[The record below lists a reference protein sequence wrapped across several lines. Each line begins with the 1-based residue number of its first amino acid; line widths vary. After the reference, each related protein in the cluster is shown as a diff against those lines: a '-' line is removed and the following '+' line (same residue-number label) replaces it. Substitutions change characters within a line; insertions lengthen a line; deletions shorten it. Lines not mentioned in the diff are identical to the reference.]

1 MNPAG
6 IAAALNY
13 YEDGITP
20 YMLFFKDGV
29 VSEKFVSTFMPCLF
43 INLTQILFQ
52 TVMILSVNMH
62 SSYYSNYISN
72 GPTTRQRAPKSPHLQ
87 SWLWSWNVGHH
98 WIDFNSFAFVTW
110 KLKTED
116 TEVNPGDIV

>member
-29 VSEKFVSTFMPCLF
+29 VSEKFVSTFMPSVF
-43 INLTQILFQ
+43 FSINLTQLIPN
-52 TVMILSVNMH
+52 SH
-62 SSYYSNYISN
+62 
-72 GPTTRQRAPKSPHLQ
+72 HL
-87 SWLWSWNVGHH
+87 VC
-98 WIDFNSFAFVTW
+98 
-110 KLKTED
+110 
-116 TEVNPGDIV
+116 